1 MPEEYLKYMV
11 SRIEATVKSREITE
25 SDLKLDNHDEIVQEV
40 DLTVNDLLRQLTP
53 FTMKVL
59 SPSQTRE
66 NDLALI

>member
-59 SPSQTRE
+59 SPPQTQE